1 MQKWQILPFFR
12 FLKVQKKSPFAI
24 RKKQKS
30 YQDFFL
36 FLSTRIFKKIQ
47 DGTMYI
53 TSSIVTNFEL
63 APLGL
68 NLDAVEKMEDK
79 ALRNKQILVRLT
91 IDEYQKM
98 VASSNALQM
107 NKSDYM
113 RMKILTESHAQ
124 IIDPRDIHAIRI
136 AGLVLV
142 KLLEELK
149 DTQLIP
155 HELEDI
161 KQLINA
167 LKIIVRRLNDSVS
180 KV

>member
-1 MQKWQILPFFR
+1 MANPALFSIFKSSKKVTFCDKKKTKKLSR
-12 FLKVQKKSPFAI
+12 FLHISSPWYMA
-24 RKKQKS
+24 
-30 YQDFFL
+30 
-36 FLSTRIFKKIQ
+36 KKIQ

-161 KQLINA
+161 KQLIDE

>member
-1 MQKWQILPFFR
+1 M
-12 FLKVQKKSPFAI
+12 
-24 RKKQKS
+24 
-30 YQDFFL
+30 
-36 FLSTRIFKKIQ
+36 
-47 DGTMYI
+47 
-53 TSSIVTNFEL
+53 
-63 APLGL
+63 LGL
-68 NLDAVEKMEDK
+68 NLDAVEKMKDK

-161 KQLINA
+161 KQLINE
-167 LKIIVRRLNDSVS
+167 LKMIVRRLNDSVS